1 MYVYIECILTVIY
14 YLPYPTFTHLNIT
27 IIISIHIS
35 PWERTHSFSLLGEI
49 MRPLTEEILMQPEPL
64 SFFSPTDS
72 FTDATAQQTAG
83 AQPYQQAKEVPLLQ
97 TKAWQLTVMH
107 RLDFSDNLLFAP
119 PTSPCNLPHTRPTRD
134 ASWGEHKS
142 LLTHWKFVR
151 GIFVVKLSCMS
162 NLSVRSLGQ

>member
-1 MYVYIECILTVIY
+1 MYINSQIFFV
-14 YLPYPTFTHLNIT
+14 PYPTFTHLNIT

-35 PWERTHSFSLLGEI
+35 PLERTHSFSLLGEI

-72 FTDATAQQTAG
+72 CTDATAQQTAG

-119 PTSPCNLPHTRPTRD
+119 PTSPCNLAPYATNQRCKLRWAQISPDTLKICQRD
-134 ASWGEHKS
+134 LCGEAVLHVQLCLYQWGH
-142 LLTHWKFVR
+142 
-151 GIFVVKLSCMS
+151 
-162 NLSVRSLGQ
+162 